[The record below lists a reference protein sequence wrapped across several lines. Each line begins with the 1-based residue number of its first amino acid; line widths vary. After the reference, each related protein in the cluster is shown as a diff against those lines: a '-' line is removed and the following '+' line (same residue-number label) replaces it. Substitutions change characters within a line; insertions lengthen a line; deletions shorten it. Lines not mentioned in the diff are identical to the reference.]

1 MSSLAINGFTLT
13 HQALHATQGTGID
26 PISRLCLS
34 TLAGFCNAMAECWP
48 SNQTIA
54 DRTGLHERTVSKAIG
69 KLQEAGLIERHS
81 RGYGRAMLTRLL
93 LPTHPG
99 PEATYPGPE
108 ATNEPATR
116 NLLQIPR
123 AANATTPAPAPAH
136 IAVSPPFFEIEQ
148 PKQPIPEIES
158 LPDYSAQLQV
168 FANSQYAPTEAT
180 ETTYSASNEADK
192 AIHTLD
198 PATPVVERQAEGT
211 QGQAVD
217 AIEADPK
224 PTTIDTTQAEA
235 DQADPAMAAWAEV
248 PAQVIADLQAIRLE
262 KRKKKVPTKTEI
274 QSWYSIALAEGW
286 TLPQL
291 AYALV
296 LKNWSRVEPGWLQH
310 VPRPQMTATGA
321 PAAPTAPALWT
332 PDQNH
337 IPASPATVATWRE
350 KIAQMKQRWREEPL
364 KARPMRQ

>member
-1 MSSLAINGFTLT
+1 
-13 HQALHATQGTGID
+13 
-26 PISRLCLS
+26 
-34 TLAGFCNAMAECWP
+34 MAECWP

-180 ETTYSASNEADK
+180 ETPYSAS
-192 AIHTLD
+192 
-198 PATPVVERQAEGT
+198 
-211 QGQAVD
+211 
-217 AIEADPK
+217 IEADPDY
-224 PTTIDTTQAEA
+224 PTQTQTPAVVEAVSQDQAEVPATQYQAIDTANPLAPTIQGHASEA
-235 DQADPAMAAWAEV
+235 DQAVAALASLPETLLADMAMIRVSKKRPAKITRTEAVMWWTEAQKCGWDMQTVITTMICHGWARFQASWVQNLPAHVQPGTPGRDAVFVPEAV
-248 PAQVIADLQAIRLE
+248 QPAQPSTIARFKEVWARQRAE
-262 KRKKKVPTKTEI
+262 M
-274 QSWYSIALAEGW
+274 LADSARRREEQMG
-286 TLPQL
+286 
-291 AYALV
+291 
-296 LKNWSRVEPGWLQH
+296 
-310 VPRPQMTATGA
+310 RPARAATGGVH
-321 PAAPTAPALWT
+321 P
-332 PDQNH
+332 
-337 IPASPATVATWRE
+337 S
-350 KIAQMKQRWREEPL
+350 
-364 KARPMRQ
+364 

>member
-1 MSSLAINGFTLT
+1 MSYVATYNAFQIQTLSKAEQHILSGICTFADRNTGICWPTVETIASRCRSSVRTVQTHINALVSKGLLQRIYRPNRPAITKVLIPLT
-13 HQALHATQGTGID
+13 HTLPAISAPLEVQILRGEPAID
-26 PISRLCLS
+26 PINQRAAPPATPEPGTAAPAAMPLLCLES
-34 TLAGFCNAMAECWP
+34 KIP
-48 SNQTIA
+48 QTEPQ
-54 DRTGLHERTVSKAIG
+54 HAI
-69 KLQEAGLIERHS
+69 Q
-81 RGYGRAMLTRLL
+81 
-93 LPTHPG
+93 
-99 PEATYPGPE
+99 
-108 ATNEPATR
+108 
-116 NLLQIPR
+116 
-123 AANATTPAPAPAH
+123 
-136 IAVSPPFFEIEQ
+136 
-148 PKQPIPEIES
+148 EIES